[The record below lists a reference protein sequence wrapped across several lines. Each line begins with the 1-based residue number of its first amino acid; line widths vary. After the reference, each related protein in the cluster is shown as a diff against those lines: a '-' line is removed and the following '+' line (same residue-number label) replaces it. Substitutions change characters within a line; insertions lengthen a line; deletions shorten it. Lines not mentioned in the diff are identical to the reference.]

1 MLGVRLICV
10 GKLGEKFWAQAVKE
24 YEKRLGAYCK
34 LEIIELPEQ
43 R

>member
-24 YEKRLGAYCK
+24 YEKRLEGS
-34 LEIIELPEQ
+34 Q
-43 R
+43 RSATA